1 MKEKFYSYV
10 AANGKEQKLYEFN
23 YPCYNDGDTTF
34 VLTEYENLMA
44 KKIKQDVKSA
54 KMLVALFFKKEE
66 KNKDKYADDLE
77 AIFKAEKWY
86 RQQGYGE
93 GEIQFLRLILLFGF
107 AGRNLFNK

>member
-1 MKEKFYSYV
+1 MTEKFYSYV
-10 AANGKEQKLYEFN
+10 AANGSEKKLYEFK

-34 VLTEYENLMA
+34 VLTEFENLMA
-44 KKIKQDVKSA
+44 KKIKKDVKSA

-66 KNKDKYADDLE
+66 KNRDKYEDDLQ

-93 GEIQFLRLILLFGF
+93 GEIEFLRLILLFGL
-107 AGRNLFNK
+107 AGHKLFSK